1 MAKVNTKMSS
11 HSSDIILA
19 PKAEIT
25 ATEAASVE
33 AIIERF
39 LAAQDVKESSRSL
52 YRRTLRPF
60 FRFLSTEG
68 VSLNTVAR
76 ADIIRYKEALLSSG
90 ASPLTVS
97 SYLTA
102 VRKFF
107 SWAEAE
113 KIYPNVSKA
122 VKTPKR
128 RQAYRKQ
135 ALTAE
140 QSRRLLDHYR
150 QESLRDYAIINLM
163 LCTGLR
169 CIEVAR
175 ATVSDLTLKAV
186 GGAEPQRVLLVQ
198 GKGRVE
204 KDAFVILNAAVYEP
218 IKRYLESRGS
228 VKAQEPLFASTSNAN
243 KGGTLTTRT
252 ISQIA
257 KDGLKAIGLDDRAFT
272 AHSLRHSTA
281 SILIKNGAT
290 AEEVKD
296 VLRHASTAI
305 TQVYYASVADEVR
318 LERNTEARLAAL
330 LH

>member
-1 MAKVNTKMSS
+1 MAVVNKKMKNEL
-11 HSSDIILA
+11 IALNNT
-19 PKAEIT
+19 EI
-25 ATEAASVE
+25 AVQAASLE

-39 LAAQDVKESSRSL
+39 LACQDVKESSRQL
-52 YRRTLRPF
+52 YRRSLRPF
-60 FRFLSTEG
+60 TRFLASEG
-68 VSLNTVAR
+68 ININSVTR
-76 ADIIRYKEALLSSG
+76 AEVLRYKDSLLASG
-90 ASPLTVS
+90 ASPLTVG

-107 SWAEAE
+107 AWAEAE
-113 KIYPNVSKA
+113 KIYPNVAKA
-122 VKTPKR
+122 VKTPTR
-128 RQAYRKQ
+128 RQTYRKQ

-140 QSRRLLDHYR
+140 QGKKLLNHYR
-150 QESLRDYAIINLM
+150 QESLRDFAMINLM

-169 CIEVAR
+169 CVEVSR
-175 ATVSDLTLKAV
+175 ATVADLTLKAV
-186 GGAEPQRVLLVQ
+186 DGAEPQRILLVQ

-218 IKRYLESRGS
+218 IKRYLETRGA
-228 VKAQEPLFASTSNAN
+228 VKAQEPLFSSTSNLN
-243 KGGTLTTRT
+243 RGGALTTRT

-318 LERNTEARLAAL
+318 LERNTEGRLAAI

>member
-1 MAKVNTKMSS
+1 MATGLIKIDT
-11 HSSDIILA
+11 
-19 PKAEIT
+19 AEIV
-25 ATEAASVE
+25 ATEGADTE
-33 AIIERF
+33 AIISRF
-39 LAAQDVKESSRSL
+39 IGSQDVKESSRNL

-60 FRFLSTEG
+60 FRFLQAEQIE
-68 VSLNTVAR
+68 LNRVER
-76 ADIIRYKEALLSSG
+76 ADVIRYKDQLLASG

-102 VRKFF
+102 VRKFYT
-107 SWAEAE
+107 WAEAE
-113 KIYPNVSKA
+113 KLYPNVAKA
-122 VKTPKR
+122 IKTPKR

-135 ALTAE
+135 ALTAD
-140 QSRRLLDHYR
+140 QSRQLLRHYR
-150 QESLRDYAIINLM
+150 QESLRDYAMINLM

-169 CIEVAR
+169 CVEVSR
-175 ATVSDLTLKAV
+175 ATIEDLTLKAV
-186 GGAEPQRVLLVQ
+186 EGAAPQRILMIQ

-204 KDAFVILNAAVYEP
+204 KDAFVILDAAVYEP
-218 IKRYLESRGS
+218 IRDYLATRGT
-228 VKAQEPLFASTSNAN
+228 VKAKEPLFASTSNQN
-243 KGGTLTTRT
+243 SGGALTTRT

-257 KDGLKAIGLDDRAFT
+257 KNGLKAIGLDDRAFT

-281 SILIKNGAT
+281 SLLIKNGAT

-318 LERNTEARLAAL
+318 LQRNTEGRLAAL